1 MGRDLL
7 CAVWASVKWVLK
19 LGHVWSA
26 EVLVFHCLTYLAKMP
41 ELVMIIFANADEL
54 GVCFRG
60 TLVLGHFGI
69 LADGV
74 EDIGGGI
81 NVDVDVFNSLLE
93 GFVESLVVDF
103 SVGVE

>member
-41 ELVMIIFANADEL
+41 ELVMIIL
-54 GVCFRG
+54 PMLMSWVSVSGVPW
-60 TLVLGHFGI
+60 
-69 LADGV
+69 
-74 EDIGGGI
+74 
-81 NVDVDVFNSLLE
+81 S
-93 GFVESLVVDF
+93 
-103 SVGVE
+103 